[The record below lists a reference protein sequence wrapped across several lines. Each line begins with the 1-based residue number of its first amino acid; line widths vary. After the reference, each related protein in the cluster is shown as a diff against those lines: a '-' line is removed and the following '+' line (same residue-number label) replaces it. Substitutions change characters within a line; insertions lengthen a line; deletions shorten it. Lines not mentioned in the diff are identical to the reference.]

1 MSESI
6 ICMIQIIVL
15 GNKVGFHIC
24 VKLHISNDNG
34 SLLLKQ
40 WMGKEDK
47 LQKKS
52 SGYSEFYIENNCFVI
67 VLYL

>member
-6 ICMIQIIVL
+6 ICMIQIIVF

-34 SLLLKQ
+34 SLLLKW
-40 WMGKEDK
+40 WMGKRRQITEK
-47 LQKKS
+47 
-52 SGYSEFYIENNCFVI
+52 VI
-67 VLYL
+67 RLFRVLCRE